1 MKLLVSP
8 CYHKMCEECVG
19 NRFNAGPAPCPECH
33 RILRKNDFYQPI
45 FEDLTVENEVRIRQ
59 RMSMIYNKRE
69 DDFKSSKDYNAY
81 LEMVE
86 DHIIKLLYDVDTNE
100 IDHLI
105 ERYKRENQAS
115 ISKNRTKQQREEK
128 LQRIIS
134 DQESIKRQQ
143 QREEYLKQL
152 EDEKREKEQAKNS
165 LINELATSDKD
176 AKDIVKSKMVQ
187 LKKSSLSN
195 RSASRKVQLDIESL
209 LGNIDDGFGDDD
221 MDESEVDN
229 GPFDPSESPY
239 EAMKTELRDKYDDPN
254 PAFRQGTLTAA
265 GVTREMHQRYMI
277 EGAMA
282 GLFVPPATEEHK
294 PEQ

>member
-1 MKLLVSP
+1 
-8 CYHKMCEECVG
+8 
-19 NRFNAGPAPCPECH
+19 
-33 RILRKNDFYQPI
+33 
-45 FEDLTVENEVRIRQ
+45 
-59 RMSMIYNKRE
+59 
-69 DDFKSSKDYNAY
+69 
-81 LEMVE
+81 MVE
-86 DHIIKLLYDVDTNE
+86 DHIMKLLYDVDTNE

-115 ISKNRTKQQREEK
+115 ISKNRTKQQREDK

-176 AKDIVKSKMVQ
+176 AKDIVKTKMVQ

-239 EAMKTELRDKYDDPN
+239 KAMETELRDKYDDPN